1 MDAVTQEILGNALFA
16 ISEEMA
22 VVEYRSSFSPIIREM
37 LDFNCG
43 LFDAQGRMVS
53 HSEQIPAQLGLMQF
67 ALKAAL
73 VKHGGSLDA
82 GDAILTNNPYLG
94 GTHTN
99 DLQIFMPIYV
109 DDVLVGYA
117 GSIAHHI
124 DIGGTFPGTES
135 AQTTE
140 IYHEGVIFPAI
151 KFVEAGRRNSAVED
165 IIRHNVRDP
174 HSTIGDLGAQLAA
187 CKRGIERVNELCQ
200 RHGRDMVVEAM
211 ERLLD
216 GTERR
221 AAALF
226 NSWPARSVTVEGFMD
241 DSGFEG
247 TDPIRIRVTVTPGN
261 GRLSVDFTGTSPQVQ
276 SGMNVPV
283 ASTAA
288 GVYFAVRC
296 FAGDSG
302 VRQNDGLSRL
312 IDIVTE
318 QGTLVNPIHPAALSA
333 RHLATQRISDLM
345 IEALGQLMPDKDVA
359 AAHVSF
365 PAWVFRAYDG
375 RSGKDTLLAD
385 ILGGGGGARANADGD
400 HALDTYC
407 SNCAILPAEIAEL
420 EYPWRIDRTELIDG
434 SGGEGKFV
442 GGMAMRRDMTLLADE
457 ADGMYY
463 VEQTVAEFAPRGR
476 AGGKAGA
483 PGAALLKRAGEQD
496 WTPIPGKGYL
506 RLKKGDAVSFISAAG
521 GGYGLPEAVA
531 TD

>member
-43 LFDAQGRMVS
+43 LFDAQGRMVA

-73 VKHGGSLDA
+73 IRHGGVLNH

-99 DLQIFMPIYV
+99 DLQIFVPIY
-109 DDVLVGYA
+109 DGDVLVGYA

-124 DIGGTFPGTES
+124 DIGGTYPGTES

-140 IYHEGVIFPAI
+140 IFHEGLIFPAI
-151 KFVEAGRRNSAVED
+151 KFVEAGRRNGAVEE
-165 IIRHNVRDP
+165 IIRFNVRDP

-187 CKRGIERVNELCQ
+187 CKRGTERVLELCA
-200 RHGRDMVVEAM
+200 RHGRDTVTLAM

-216 GTERR
+216 DTARR

-226 NSWPARSVTVEGFMD
+226 SSWPTRAVTVEGYMD

-247 TDPIRIRVTVTPGN
+247 TDPIRIRVTVTASA
-261 GRLSVDFTGTSPQVQ
+261 GRLRIDFTGTSVQVQ
-276 SGMNVPV
+276 SGMNVPF
-283 ASTAA
+283 ASTCAS
-288 GVYFAVRC
+288 VYFAVRC

-302 VRQNDGLSRL
+302 VRQNDGLTRL
-312 IDIVTE
+312 VDVVTE
-318 QGTLVNPIHPAALSA
+318 VGTLVNPTHPAALSA
-333 RHLATQRISDLM
+333 RHLATQRIADLM
-345 IEALGQLMPDKDVA
+345 IEALGQLIPEKDVA

-375 RSGKDTLLAD
+375 RWNKDTLLAD
-385 ILGGGGGARANADGD
+385 ILGGGGGARRDADGD

-407 SNCAILPAEIAEL
+407 SNCAVLPAEIAEL
-420 EYPWRIDRTELIDG
+420 EYPWRVDRTELVNE
-434 SGGEGKFV
+434 SGGTGRYR
-442 GGMAMRRDMTLLADE
+442 GGMAMRRDMTLLADD
-457 ADGMYY
+457 ADGIYY
-463 VEQTVAEFAPRGR
+463 VEQTVAEFAARGR
-476 AGGKAGA
+476 DGGGAGT
-483 PGAALLKRAGEQD
+483 PGSAMIRRAGD
-496 WTPIPGKGYL
+496 DGWTTLPGKGYL
-506 RLKKGDAVSFISAAG
+506 RLKKGDSVSFVSAAG
-521 GGYGLPEAVA
+521 GGFGSPDRA
-531 TD
+531 

>member
-1 MDAVTQEILGNALFA
+1 
-16 ISEEMA
+16 
-22 VVEYRSSFSPIIREM
+22 
-37 LDFNCG
+37 
-43 LFDAQGRMVS
+43 MVS

-73 VKHGGSLDA
+73 VNHGGTLDP

-124 DIGGTFPGTES
+124 DVGGTFPGTES

-151 KFVEAGRRNSAVED
+151 KFVERGRRNHAVEE

-187 CKRGIERVNELCQ
+187 CKRGIERVNELCA
-200 RHGRDMVVEAM
+200 RHGRESVVDAM

-216 GTERR
+216 NTERR
-221 AAALF
+221 AEALF
-226 NSWPARSVTVEGFMD
+226 RSWPAESVTVEGFMD

-247 TDPIRIRVTVTPGN
+247 TEPIRILVTVTPVD
-261 GRLSVDFTGTSPQVQ
+261 GRLRVDFTGTSPQVQ
-276 SGMNVPV
+276 SGMNVPI

-312 IDIVTE
+312 IDIVTVP
-318 QGTLVNPIHPAALSA
+318 GTLVNPIHPAALSA

-345 IEALGQLMPDKDVA
+345 IEALGQLIPGKDVA

-365 PAWVFRAYDG
+365 PAWVFRAHDS
-375 RSGKDTLLAD
+375 RWGKDTLLAD
-385 ILGGGGGARANADGD
+385 ILGGGGGARSDADGD

-420 EYPWRIDRTELIDG
+420 EYPWRIDRTELVDG
-434 SGGEGKFV
+434 SGGAGKFV
-442 GGMAMRRDMTLLADE
+442 GGMAMRRDMTLLADD

-476 AGGKAGA
+476 DGGLSGA
-483 PGAALLKRAGEQD
+483 PGAAMIRRFGEAE
-496 WTPIPGKGYL
+496 WTTLPGKGYL
-506 RLKKGDAVSFISAAG
+506 RLKKGDSVSFISAAG
-521 GGYGLPEAVA
+521 GGYGVPEAVA